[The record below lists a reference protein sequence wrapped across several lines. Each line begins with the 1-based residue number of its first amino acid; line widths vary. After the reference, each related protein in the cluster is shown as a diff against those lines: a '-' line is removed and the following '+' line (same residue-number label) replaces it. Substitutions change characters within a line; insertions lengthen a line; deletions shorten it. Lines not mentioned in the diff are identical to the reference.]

1 MEYDINKLH
10 AVLVEILDY
19 FVSVCE
25 KNNLRYY
32 LVYGTALGAYRHK
45 GFIPWDDD
53 LDVAM
58 PREDYQML
66 LSILEKKPDK
76 RYSIQ
81 NESNEKNWFLSFS
94 KLRKNNTLFLEGI
107 AQDIYQNNGM
117 YIDIFPLDFV
127 YDEKSPWYKIKLMNI
142 NYLRHGLKFIAC
154 RNLYRS
160 KESLS
165 RYALDVAITFPV
177 YLIGRKNAL
186 NMLNKMRIGI
196 GEECD
201 ATIIAEYDDTH
212 ALKIPKSVYGAG
224 RKMFFEGK
232 EYVAPY
238 QIEEYLSII
247 YGRTYMELPPLE
259 ERRTHQP
266 EKVNFDMNK

>member
-1 MEYDINKLH
+1 MKYDINKLH
-10 AVLVEILDY
+10 EVLIEILDY

-25 KNNLRYY
+25 ENNLRYF

-58 PREDYQML
+58 PRADYQRL
-66 LSILEKKPDK
+66 LLILEKKPDK

-81 NESNEKNWFLSFS
+81 NESNEINWFLSFS
-94 KLRKNNTLFLEGI
+94 KLRKNNTMFLESI
-107 AQDIYQNNGM
+107 AQDVYQNNGM

-127 YDEKSPWYKIKLMNI
+127 YNEKTPWYRIKLMNI

-154 RNLYRS
+154 RNLYRK
-160 KESLS
+160 KESLV
-165 RYALDVAITFPV
+165 RYGIDAVITFPV

-186 NMLNKMRIGI
+186 KILNKMRIGV
-196 GEECD
+196 GKEND
-201 ATIIAEYDDTH
+201 AKIIAEYDDAH
-212 ALKIPKSVYGAG
+212 ALNIPKAVYGSG
-224 RKMFFEGK
+224 RKIIFEGK
-232 EYVAPY
+232 EYIAPY
-238 QIEEYLSII
+238 QIEKYLSIV
-247 YGRTYMELPPLE
+247 YGRSYMQLPPLE

-266 EKVNFDMNK
+266 EIVKF

>member
-1 MEYDINKLH
+1 MEYDIKKLH
-10 AVLVEILDY
+10 DVLIEILDY

-25 KNNLRYY
+25 ENNLRYF

-76 RYSIQ
+76 KYSIQ
-81 NESNEKNWFLSFS
+81 NECNEENWFLSFS
-94 KLRKNNTLFLEGI
+94 KLRKNNTVFLESI

-127 YDEKSPWYKIKLMNI
+127 ADEQKERRKINSI
-142 NYLRHGLKFIAC
+142 RIGYLRHSLKFIAC
-154 RNLYRS
+154 KKLYKQKYS
-160 KESLS
+160 IT
-165 RYALDVAITFPV
+165 RYCLEFAFTFPV
-177 YLIGRKNAL
+177 YLLGRRNAL
-186 NMLNKMRIGI
+186 NMLNRLRTGTCK
-196 GEECD
+196 END
-201 ATIIAEYDDTH
+201 AKIVAEYDDPH
-212 ALKIPKSVYGAG
+212 ALSIPKCVYFPG
-224 RKMFFEGK
+224 RKILFEGK
-232 EYVAPY
+232 EYFAPNK
-238 QIEEYLSII
+238 ISDYLAIV
-247 YGRTYMELPPLE
+247 YGETYMELPPIA

-266 EKVNFDMNK
+266 EKIVF